1 MNKSFIVTLFSTL
14 ILSISVNAWAAPPSS
29 VTYYQSEDF
38 AVVGCS
44 DYGDYHIRTSAETR
58 ITETTFFNQAGD
70 DVRLRVSVHIVES
83 IYYNS
88 ENPDIYIQQGGNGVG
103 ENAQVSID
111 LATGVERWTGATY
124 RITLP
129 GVGPLY
135 IEAGHGTWDGENLS
149 WNGSQIFP
157 EAGTG
162 SALCEALA
170 P

>member
-88 ENPDIYIQQGGNGVG
+88 LNPDIYIQQGQNGVG
-103 ENAQVSID
+103 ENWQISLNLV
-111 LATGVERWTGATY
+111 TGAERYTGKPY

-135 IEAGHGTWDGENLS
+135 IEAGHGSWDGVTFTFRGIS
-149 WNGSQIFP
+149 IMP